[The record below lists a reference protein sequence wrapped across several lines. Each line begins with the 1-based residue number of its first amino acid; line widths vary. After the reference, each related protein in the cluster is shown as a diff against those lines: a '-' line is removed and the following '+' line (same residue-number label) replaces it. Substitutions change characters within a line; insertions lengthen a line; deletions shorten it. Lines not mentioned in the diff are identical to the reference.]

1 LLPRRKARFNG
12 KAPVSDLE
20 RLELAL
26 GEFQHEVDE
35 LHRLV
40 QVMVAARVSPPPEQ
54 EEAAGRDDD
63 ELASA

>member
-1 LLPRRKARFNG
+1 
-12 KAPVSDLE
+12 LE